1 MRVTFRPTGN
11 GFSEAAAKRR
21 LSVTAVTNQVYMS
34 ICTRLLPSLLFL
46 VFSSMVTSAA
56 RPAKVDHHQVEQ
68 NTRLQIFLDNANFG
82 PGKIDGRQ
90 GEFTRKA
97 LALFKQSKGQAD
109 TDPPNP
115 KTPIDTTGLDLS
127 GIEPVFTSYTITADD
142 AANVGALPT
151 GPVAQ
156 AKVKR
161 LPYATLAEA
170 VAEKFHCDL
179 NFLKELNPKKTD
191 KLKVGDPLTV
201 PNVKPFEM
209 SAVKGLQTGSEAQ
222 ALIANELGEEQA
234 AQTNT
239 SADKP
244 TAPNESGISLHISVK
259 EGMLEVRA
267 NEKVAAAF
275 PVTVGSQQTA
285 SPIGQWKVQAIAKL
299 PNFRYDPKMLKQ
311 GERSSNF
318 HMLPPGPNNPV
329 GVIWIAL
336 NKKGIGIHGT
346 NDPDSIGRSA
356 SHGCIRL
363 ANWDIVRLAEMVKPG
378 VAVTVE

>member
-1 MRVTFRPTGN
+1 MVA
-11 GFSEAAAKRR
+11 SAAK
-21 LSVTAVTNQVYMS
+21 
-34 ICTRLLPSLLFL
+34 P
-46 VFSSMVTSAA
+46 
-56 RPAKVDHHQVEQ
+56 PKVDHHQIEQ

-82 PGKIDGRQ
+82 PGKIDGKQ
-90 GEFTRKA
+90 GVFTRKA
-97 LALFKQSKGQAD
+97 VALFKQAKGQAD
-109 TDPPNP
+109 ATPSNP
-115 KTPIDTTGLDLS
+115 KAPIDMTGLDLA
-127 GIEPVFTSYTITADD
+127 GVVPVFTSYTVTADD
-142 AANVGALPT
+142 VANVGDLPS

-161 LPYATLAEA
+161 LPYATMAEA

-191 KLKVGDPLTV
+191 KLKVGDQLTV

-209 SAVKGLQTGSEAQ
+209 SAVKGLQAGSEAP

-239 SADKP
+239 SAGET
-244 TAPNESGISLHISVK
+244 TAPNEPGISLYISVK
-259 EGMLEVRA
+259 EEMLEVRV
-267 NEKVAAAF
+267 NEKVVAAF

-285 SPIGQWKVQAIAKL
+285 SPIGHWKIQAIAKL

-318 HMLPPGPNNPV
+318 HILPPGPNNPV

-363 ANWDIVRLAEMVKPG
+363 ANWDIVKLAEMVKPG